1 MPEPQAKENSSRI
14 IPLTAD
20 DYIIMQLKDLKDEFR
35 DSRKD
40 LNARM
45 DRLEAKQETT
55 RKELNE
61 RMDRLENRQD
71 KLEAK
76 LETTRQE
83 LNERIDKVEAKLET
97 ARQELNERIDKV
109 DAKIDKLADKI
120 DSANKHGN
128 IMTASVIGVALGVL
142 YVIFFK

>member
-1 MPEPQAKENSSRI
+1 MPEPQAKENPSRI

-35 DSRKD
+35 DSRKE
-40 LNARM
+40 LNARI

-76 LETTRQE
+76 LENTRQE
-83 LNERIDKVEAKLET
+83 LNERMDKLEAKL
-97 ARQELNERIDKV
+97 DKQ

-120 DSANKHGN
+120 DSSNKHGN
-128 IMTASVIGVALGVL
+128 LMTTSVIGIALGVL

>member
-1 MPEPQAKENSSRI
+1 MPEPQAKENPSRI

-35 DSRKD
+35 DSRKE

-61 RMDRLENRQD
+61 R
-71 KLEAK
+71 
-76 LETTRQE
+76 
-83 LNERIDKVEAKLET
+83 
-97 ARQELNERIDKV
+97 IDKV
-109 DAKIDKLADKI
+109 DAKIDKLADRVDKLEEKFDAKFNQLDAKIDKLADRVDKLEEKLDAKFDALASKI
-120 DSANKHGN
+120 DSSNKHGN
-128 IMTASVIGVALGVL
+128 LMTTSVIGIALGVL

>member
-1 MPEPQAKENSSRI
+1 MPEPQAKENPSRI

-20 DYIIMQLKDLKDEFR
+20 DYVIMQLKDLKDEVR
-35 DSRKD
+35 DSRKE

-61 RMDRLENRQD
+61 R
-71 KLEAK
+71 
-76 LETTRQE
+76 
-83 LNERIDKVEAKLET
+83 
-97 ARQELNERIDKV
+97 IDKV
-109 DAKIDKLADKI
+109 DAKIDKLADRVDKLEEKVDAKFNNLEKKFDAKFDALASKI
-120 DSANKHGN
+120 DSSNKHGN
-128 IMTASVIGVALGVL
+128 LMTTSVIGIALGVL

>member
-1 MPEPQAKENSSRI
+1 MPEPQAKENPSRI

-35 DSRKD
+35 DSRKE

-61 RMDRLENRQD
+61 RIDRLENRQD

-83 LNERIDKVEAKLET
+83 LNERMDKLEAKL
-97 ARQELNERIDKV
+97 DKQ

-120 DSANKHGN
+120 DSSNKHGN
-128 IMTASVIGVALGVL
+128 IMTASVISVALGVL

>member
-1 MPEPQAKENSSRI
+1 MPEAQAKENPSRI

-35 DSRKD
+35 DSRKE

-83 LNERIDKVEAKLET
+83 LNERIDKV
-97 ARQELNERIDKV
+97 
-109 DAKIDKLADKI
+109 DAKIDKLEEKLDAKFDALASKI
-120 DSANKHGN
+120 DSSNKHGN
-128 IMTASVIGVALGVL
+128 LMTTSVIGIALGVL